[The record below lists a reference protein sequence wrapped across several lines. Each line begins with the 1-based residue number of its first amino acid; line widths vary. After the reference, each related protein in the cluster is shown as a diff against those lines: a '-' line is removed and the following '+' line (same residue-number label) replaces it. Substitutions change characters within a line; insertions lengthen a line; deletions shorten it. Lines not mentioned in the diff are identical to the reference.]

1 MKRFWLEAA
10 LAVAL
15 GVLFPWILFSLT
27 DPAVQGALSAQP
39 AGTSQPTITQPETTK
54 VWVLLPDGQ
63 AREMDLE
70 EYLVGV
76 VLGEMPADFEMEA
89 LKAQSVVARTFA
101 LRAQEQN
108 SKHPGMVCTDA
119 ACCQAYCA
127 PADYLA
133 QGGEEAAVDKVTA
146 AVQATWGQVLCYQGE
161 LIEATYF
168 SCSGGRT
175 EDALAVWGA
184 DVPYLRSTESPG
196 EEGAAHYTDRVF
208 FTPEE
213 FSQALGGGLTGS
225 PDTWFGE
232 TSYTAGGG
240 VEEMAIGGRIYR
252 GTELRRLLG
261 LRSTAFTVEAGA
273 AGIWITTHGFGHRVG
288 MSQYGADAMAAAG
301 ADYASILAH
310 YYQGTTLETRKT

>member
-10 LAVAL
+10 LAVVL
-15 GVLFPWILFSLT
+15 GVLFPWILFSLM
-27 DPAVQGALSAQP
+27 DPPAQEALPSGPQATRSEP
-39 AGTSQPTITQPETTK
+39 VKIR
-54 VWVLLPDGQ
+54 VLQPDGQ
-63 AREMDLE
+63 AQEMNLE

-76 VLGEMPADFEMEA
+76 VLGEMPADFELEA

-133 QGGEEAAVDKVTA
+133 QGGEEGAVDKVTA
-146 AVQATWGQVLCYQGE
+146 AVRATWGQVLCYQGE

-213 FSQALGGGLTGS
+213 FSQALGGLTGS
-225 PDTWFGE
+225 PETWFGAA
-232 TSYTAGGG
+232 SYTAGGG

-252 GTELRRLLG
+252 GTELRSLLG